1 MKKKKKNT
9 KKTTS
14 KKKKKST
21 NTALFLKATIFV
33 LVLLILGLGAFLGK
47 IIYENK
53 ETKKELHQTKIS
65 LKSLEEKVNNL
76 QKELKKEKQKIITY
90 SEIKDYEEVLKKQKT
105 TPKKQTQP
113 KSPQKQPK
121 VKTVHFKKP
130 KLVIIID
137 DVAFANQIRAIKSL
151 PFKITPSFFP
161 PNRYHPNTAKYAT
174 YFKDYMIH
182 VPMEAI
188 HWNKPE
194 INTLKTT
201 SSYVDIYRRIS
212 ELKAQFPNAMFINNH
227 TGSKFTSDIESM
239 NKLFKVL
246 RLQNLGFVDSKT
258 TPYSKAKLANN
269 TYHIPL
275 FSRDI
280 FLDNE
285 ENISYIHNQLKKA
298 VRIAM
303 KKGYAIAIGHPH
315 KITFEALKSARGILR
330 NVDVITINQLYKLQH
345 AKN

>member
-1 MKKKKKNT
+1 MKKKKKTT

-21 NTALFLKATIFV
+21 NTTLFLKATIFV

-47 IIYENK
+47 ILYENK
-53 ETKKELHQTKIS
+53 ETKKELHQTKIT

-76 QKELKKEKQKIITY
+76 QKELKKEKQKIITF
-90 SEIKDYEEVLKKQKT
+90 SEIKDYQLAIKKEENKSKIP
-105 TPKKQTQP
+105 PKKHI
-113 KSPQKQPK
+113 PQKQTKK
-121 VKTVHFKKP
+121 VAKYKKP

-137 DVAFANQIRAIKSL
+137 DVAFANQVRAIKSL
-151 PFKITPSFFP
+151 PFKVTPSFFP
-161 PNRYHPNTAKYAT
+161 PNKYHPNTAKYAK
-174 YFKDYMIH
+174 YFKDYMVH
-182 VPMEAI
+182 VPMQAI
-188 HWNKPE
+188 SWNKPE
-194 INTLKTT
+194 INTLKTS

-212 ELKAQFPNAMFINNH
+212 ELKALFPNAMFINNH

-298 VRIAM
+298 VRVAR